1 MRTIRFASSHGLAP
15 WQTVVAPALLC
26 GVQVRRVSGGG
37 YHWIWEVW
45 AFPLMGAEFCVARY
59 GPSRDE
65 ARDRDIAE
73 GTAQSI
79 RDVIDEEGN
88 PFA

>member
-26 GVQVRRVSGGG
+26 G